1 MSYVDEKYI
10 GILSPRL
17 SQFKKKSSSLY
28 NFRCPICG
36 DSEQNSYKARGYLYP
51 TPDKSGYIYKCHN
64 CGDSRSLGNL
74 INHVDNELYKRYLL
88 EGFKKGDDRFVVKGK
103 PRKKKKNNKKPETI
117 TNGDYFEDVLGAQ
130 RLDRIPANHNVFL
143 FTNKRRIPKSA
154 NDRLYFVH
162 DDKNLEKVDKKYHG
176 RIRGNQARL
185 ILPFF
190 DRKGKPVGL
199 AARAIN
205 PAATIRYLAFRLDET
220 VPMIFGLEHLKR
232 NSREPILVVE
242 GPIDSLFLPNCI
254 AVAGADFAKLEDAVR
269 TDKCIL
275 VFDNEPRNKEIV
287 KRMAKM
293 IDAGYKICIWPETV
307 KEKDIND
314 MILAGKSQDEIVK
327 TINTNTH
334 SGLAATAT
342 LNKWKRCKI

>member
-10 GILSPRL
+10 GILSLRL
-17 SQFKKKSSSLY
+17 EQFKKKTNALY

-51 TPDKSGYIYKCHN
+51 SSDKSGYIYKCHN
-64 CGDSRSLGNL
+64 CGDTRSLGNL
-74 INHVDNELYKRYLL
+74 IRHVDNELYKKYLL
-88 EGFKKGDDRFVVKGK
+88 EGFKKGDSRFVPKGNK
-103 PRKKKKNNKKPETI
+103 RKKKNHNKTKKI
-117 TNGDYFEDVLGAQ
+117 DSDYFETVLGAQ

-154 NDRLYFVH
+154 HDRMYFIH
-162 DDKNLEKVDKKYHG
+162 DDKGLEKVDKKYHG
-176 RIRGNQARL
+176 RINGNQARL

-190 DRKGKPVGL
+190 DRNGKPVGL
-199 AARAIN
+199 TARAIN
-205 PAATIRYLAFRLDET
+205 QTANLRYIAFRLDET

-314 MILAGKSQDEIVK
+314 MILAGKSQDQIVK
-327 TINTNTH
+327 TINTNTW
-334 SGLAATAT
+334 SGLSATAT
-342 LNKWKRCKI
+342 LNKWKRCTI

>member
-1 MSYVDEKYI
+1 M
-10 GILSPRL
+10 
-17 SQFKKKSSSLY
+17 
-28 NFRCPICG
+28 
-36 DSEQNSYKARGYLYP
+36 
-51 TPDKSGYIYKCHN
+51 
-64 CGDSRSLGNL
+64 GNL
-74 INHVDNELYKRYLL
+74 IKFVDNELYKKYLL
-88 EGFKKGDDRFVVKGK
+88 EGFNKGDDRFVTKGSR
-103 PRKKKKNNKKPETI
+103 RKKKNFPKKDKSV
-117 TNGDYFEDVLGAQ
+117 NSDYFETVLGAQ
-130 RLDRIPANHNVFL
+130 RVDRIPLNHNVYLFL
-143 FTNKRRIPKSA
+143 NKRRIPKSA
-154 NDRLYFVH
+154 YERLYFIH

-176 RIRGNQARL
+176 RIRGNQSRL

-190 DRKGKPVGL
+190 DRKGKPIGL

-205 PAATIRYLAFRLDET
+205 PAANIRYLAFRLDET

-287 KRMAKM
+287 KRMGKM
-293 IDAGYKICIWPETV
+293 IDAGYKICIWPETI

-314 MILAGKSQDEIVK
+314 MILAGKTQDQIVK

-334 SGLAATAT
+334 SGLAASAT
-342 LNKWKRCKI
+342 LNKWKRCKV

>member
-17 SQFKKKSSSLY
+17 NQFKKKTNALY

-51 TPDKSGYIYKCHN
+51 GPDKTGYIYKCHN
-64 CGDSRSLGNL
+64 CGDTRAFSNL
-74 INHVDNELYKRYLL
+74 IKYIDNELYKKYLL
-88 EGFKKGDDRFVVKGK
+88 EGFNKGDDRFVTKGK
-103 PRKKKKNNKKPETI
+103 GHKKSVSKKPKI
-117 TNGDYFEDVLGAQ
+117 TSDYFETVLGAQ
-130 RLDRIPANHNVFL
+130 RVDRIPLNHNVYLFL
-143 FTNKRRIPKSA
+143 HKRRIPKSA
-154 NDRLYFVH
+154 YERLYFIH
-162 DDKNLEKVDKKYHG
+162 DDKSLERVGEKYKG

-190 DRKGKPVGL
+190 DRKGNAIGL
-199 AARAIN
+199 TARAIN
-205 PAATIRYLAFRLDET
+205 AAANIRYLAFRLDET

-254 AVAGADFAKLEDAVR
+254 AVAGADFGKLEDAVR

-275 VFDNEPRNKEIV
+275 VFDNEPRNTEIV

-293 IDAGYKICIWPETV
+293 IDAGYKICIWPETI

-314 MILAGKSQDEIVK
+314 MILAGKTQEQIVK

-334 SGLAATAT
+334 SGLSAAAT
-342 LNKWKRCKI
+342 LNKWKRCNI

>member
-1 MSYVDEKYI
+1 MSFVDEKYI

-17 SQFKKKSSSLY
+17 SQFKKKTNALY
-28 NFRCPICG
+28 NFRCPVCG

-51 TPDKSGYIYKCHN
+51 GTDKSGYVYKCHN
-64 CGDSRSLGNL
+64 CGDARSLGNL
-74 INHVDNELYKRYLL
+74 IKFVDSELYKRYLL
-88 EGFKKGDDRFVVKGK
+88 EGFNTGDGRFVTKKDRK
-103 PRKKKKNNKKPETI
+103 PKSVFPKKKIEA
-117 TNGDYFEDVLGAQ
+117 DYFETVLGAE
-130 RLDRIPANHNVFL
+130 RVDRIPLNHNVYLFL
-143 FTNKRRIPKSA
+143 HKRRIPKSA
-154 NDRLYFVH
+154 YERLYFVH
-162 DDKNLEKVDKKYHG
+162 DDKVLEKVDKKYQG

-190 DRKGKPVGL
+190 DRKGNAIGL

-205 PAATIRYLAFRLDET
+205 QAANIRYLAFRLDET

-254 AVAGADFAKLEDAVR
+254 AVAGADFGKLEDAVR

-275 VFDNEPRNKEIV
+275 VFDNEPRNTEIV

-314 MILAGKSQDEIVK
+314 MILAGKTQEQIVK
-327 TINTNTH
+327 TINTSTF
-334 SGLAATAT
+334 SGLSATAT
-342 LNKWKRCKI
+342 LNKWKRCNT

>member
-17 SQFKKKSSSLY
+17 SQFKKKTNNLY
-28 NFRCPICG
+28 NFRCPVCG

-51 TPDKSGYIYKCHN
+51 GTDKTGYIYKCHN
-64 CGDSRSLGNL
+64 CGDTRSLGNL
-74 INHVDNELYKRYLL
+74 IRHVDNELYKKYLL
-88 EGFKKGDDRFVVKGK
+88 EGFNKGDDRFVTKGK
-103 PRKKKKNNKKPETI
+103 KHKKSVPKKSKI
-117 TNGDYFEDVLGAQ
+117 TSDYFETVLGAQ
-130 RLDRIPANHNVFL
+130 RVDRIPLNHNVYLFL
-143 FTNKRRIPKSA
+143 HKRRIPKSA
-154 NDRLYFVH
+154 YERLYFIH
-162 DDKNLEKVDKKYHG
+162 DDKDLEKVDKKYQG
-176 RIRGNQARL
+176 RIRGNQSRL

-190 DRKGKPVGL
+190 DRKGNAIGL
-199 AARAIN
+199 TARAIN
-205 PAATIRYLAFRLDET
+205 AAANIRYLAFRLDET

-254 AVAGADFAKLEDAVR
+254 AVAGADFGKLEDAVR

-275 VFDNEPRNKEIV
+275 VFDNEPRNTEIV

-307 KEKDIND
+307 EEKDIND
-314 MILAGKSQDEIVK
+314 MILAGKTQNQIVK

-334 SGLAATAT
+334 SGLSATAT
-342 LNKWKRCKI
+342 LNKWKRCNI